1 MTITAVSVMVALLIG
16 GIEAL
21 GLIAD
26 KLRLE
31 GGLWDVIAALNDNF
45 GVIGYL
51 IIGIFLVAWLVSAA
65 VYRIK
70 RYDDIEVRA
79 G

>member
-1 MTITAVSVMVALLIG
+1 M
-16 GIEAL
+16 
-21 GLIAD
+21 
-26 KLRLE
+26 
-31 GGLWDVIAALNDNF
+31 
-45 GVIGYL
+45 IGYL

-65 VYRIK
+65 VYRIN